1 MAKTGRVVSDRG
13 KNHRVSVVCCSQGG
27 EICPLKAAGKKEEFG
42 MKPSTV
48 LALLVL
54 DLRIVFWSAFH
65 LLTRPLDRPGE

>member
-1 MAKTGRVVSDRG
+1 MLLPR
-13 KNHRVSVVCCSQGG
+13 G
-27 EICPLKAAGKKEEFG
+27 EICPLKEAGKKEEFG